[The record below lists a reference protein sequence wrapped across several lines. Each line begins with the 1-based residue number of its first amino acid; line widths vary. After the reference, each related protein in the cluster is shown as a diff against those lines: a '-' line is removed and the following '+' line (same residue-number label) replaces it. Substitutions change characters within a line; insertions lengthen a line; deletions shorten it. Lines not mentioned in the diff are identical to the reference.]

1 MSDFTDE
8 ILFTLGLNSDDDPR
22 VVPNTDYLYALN
34 LISGTRE
41 IGAQVNTQGNRLVSY
56 TLPAGRNKCI
66 GALRDIKRNAV
77 INYIWNENGAH
88 SILHYFCETNVIE
101 EILAPKAALPVTGI
115 PFTTD
120 FLGFTEFN
128 KIHSSNILD
137 DILTWTDGNVSP
149 RKINIK
155 RAKDFMLQLPPSVV
169 NIPYDNL
176 IATGSEEQKIQF
188 IDSIKYA
195 PVNKTDIL
203 LGRDATRNTN
213 FIRNSMIQVIYRW
226 IYDDNEKSRWS
237 TGSYISLPDGQEN
250 ILGTFA
256 SSVQNNYLAVTYNT
270 GHSTVKAVDIAFRFT
285 NLGTWAR
292 LDESIKLFNEDN
304 ERTTPFYSNQIFN
317 FYNDRVLIPVDVA
330 DTDTNF
336 DAVPLLAETQE
347 IIDSNRLVYA
357 NNTEGYQNPEPKVS
371 FFSGNTILPLN
382 GGSTAIKL
390 YATSFLPP
398 FKEVLSFPN
407 DIGDIAV
414 GMYITFNIKQNIAGQ
429 PQYNIDADVN
439 YTVSEYDLSNYPT
452 SLRDGVF
459 NYLIGLGPVFMNQ
472 LNDVQSL
479 IPSAQPSS
487 GIIFET
493 FTHIF
498 LLQSIL
504 PTTKVTSNKR
514 GAYHKYGIV
523 YYDKANRDG
532 GVVTNADMQIYVK
545 TLPEFFL
552 LPATPPPLV
561 TTNAYQSDIQI
572 SINHIPPDWAETYQ
586 IVYAKN
592 NLRKY
597 VQFILKGEP
606 RPVTTGYELDC
617 TYLFNYIENDK
628 VVTSVNIQFEKGDR
642 LRFISNAENYCGT
655 YVEVEVVSMD
665 VTNKKIIVRSFN
677 PANIIGN
684 MAIQTFE
691 GATVE
696 YFAYKSNIKPANEF
710 YFEIGEIYS
719 IVQPH
724 TSKRRH
730 SGNVS
735 NQNAAHTIPATI
747 KLTRGDTYVY
757 RRYFHDVA
765 AVVESQDFSDFYES
779 SNFDYSRVQGVR
791 NEKTKQ
797 HAQQLRYGGRYFA
810 DTLTNN
816 LLSFGGNDYDTLQT
830 NHGPINKIINIG
842 YTLKCLQTKKVT
854 SIYVNR
860 QMIFNADGTQNVT
873 LVNQVIGTKDPS
885 NLDYGCANPES
896 VCKDDRQIYFFDI
909 NNGAV
914 IQDSA
919 NGMFPIS
926 GYKMAT
932 YFKNKAEE
940 MRNTG
945 GNDKIFVYAD
955 SDNYNET
962 VNFIFSDENT
972 IPTNFNSETILYGTR
987 NNRWSS
993 FQSYVGDYIVS
1004 NALTLISYKDGA
1016 MYVHNDSAAPRCN
1029 FYGVQYGSKIKF
1041 VVNNNPEM
1049 VKTFDWMGVNSNKI
1063 WTSPNDT
1070 DITTPANANY
1080 STGMASRLLEGRFR
1094 PKEGVFYADYARD
1107 LNTPNVT
1114 NPIMNGQRLRGTYLI
1129 QQIENND
1136 TVRVNLFSVLIH
1148 NTYSLISG

>member
-41 IGAQVNTQGNRLVSY
+41 VGAQVNTHGNRLVPY

-77 INYIWNENGAH
+77 INFVWNENGDH

-101 EILAPKAALPVTGI
+101 EILAPKAALPITNI
-115 PFTTD
+115 PFTTN

-155 RAKDFMLQLPPSVV
+155 RAKDFMLQLISSFV

-176 IATGSEEQKIQF
+176 IATGTDSQKIQF

-195 PVNKTDIL
+195 PVNKTAIA
-203 LGRDATRNTN
+203 LGTDTTRKTN

-226 IYDDNEKSRWS
+226 VYDDNEKSRWS
-237 TGSYISLPDGQEN
+237 TGSYVSLPANQEN
-250 ILGTFA
+250 AAGMFTN
-256 SSVQNNYLAVTYNT
+256 SVTNNYLSATYNT
-270 GHSTVKAVDIAFRFT
+270 GHPTVKAVDIAFRFS
-285 NLGTWAR
+285 NLGTWSK
-292 LDESIKLFNEDN
+292 LDEPIKLFNEDN
-304 ERTTPFYSNQIFN
+304 ERITPYYSNQVFT
-317 FYNDRVLIPVDVA
+317 FYNDRVLIPVDVL
-330 DTDTNF
+330 DTDINF
-336 DAVPLLAETQE
+336 DAIPLLAETQE

-357 NNTEGYQNPEPKVS
+357 NNTEGYENPDPNVS
-371 FFSGNTILPLN
+371 LFSGTTLVPLN
-382 GGSTAIKL
+382 GDSTAIKM
-390 YATSFLPP
+390 YTYYFFGNDYPIM
-398 FKEVLSFPN
+398 SFPFA
-407 DIGDIAV
+407 IGDIIA
-414 GMYITFNIKQNIAGQ
+414 GMYITFTIQDLATGL
-429 PQYNIDADVN
+429 DVDVD
-439 YTVSEYDLSNYPT
+439 YTVSDYDLLNYPLN
-452 SLRDGVF
+452 LRDGVF
-459 NYLIGLGPVFMNQ
+459 NYLKGIAPT
-472 LNDVQSL
+472 LNISKIADVQVSY
-479 IPSAQPSS
+479 PTVFAQPSM
-487 GIIFET
+487 GIFFYHTITISNF
-493 FTHIF
+493 
-498 LLQSIL
+498 QSIL
-504 PTTKVTSNKR
+504 PTTKVASNKR

-532 GVVTNADMQIYVK
+532 GVVTNAEMQVYIK
-545 TLPEFFL
+545 TLPELFL
-552 LPATPPPLV
+552 APAPPTPV
-561 TTNAYQSDIQI
+561 NNDNAYRADVQVT
-572 SINHIPPDWAETYQ
+572 INHIPPDWAETYQ

-597 VQFILKGEP
+597 VQFMLKGNP
-606 RPVTTGYELDC
+606 SPVTAGYELDC
-617 TYLFNYIENDK
+617 TPLFNYVEDNK
-628 VVTSVNIQFEKGDR
+628 VVSSVNIQFEKGDR
-642 LRFISNAENYCGT
+642 LRFISNKENYCGT

-665 VTNKKIIVRSFN
+665 VTNKKIIVRNFN
-677 PANIIGN
+677 LDNVKGN
-684 MAIQTFE
+684 MAVPTFD

-696 YFAYKSNIKPANEF
+696 YFSYKSNVKPDNEF
-710 YFEIGEIYS
+710 YLEIGEIYP
-719 IVQPH
+719 IIQPH
-724 TSKRRH
+724 TSRRRH
-730 SGNVS
+730 GGNIS
-735 NQNAAHTIPATI
+735 NQNPGHTLPCIVR
-747 KLTRGDTYVY
+747 LTRGDTYIY
-757 RRYFHDVA
+757 KRYLNTTTLVP
-765 AVVESQDFSDFYES
+765 VVESQDYSDFYES

-816 LLSFGGNDYDTLQT
+816 LLSFGGADYDTLQT
-830 NHGPINKIINIG
+830 SNGPINRIINIG
-842 YTLKCLQTKKVT
+842 YTLKCLQTKKMT

-873 LVNQVIGTKDPS
+873 LTNQVIGTKDPS
-885 NLDYGCANPES
+885 NLDFGCENPES

-909 NNGAV
+909 NNGAM

-926 GYKMAT
+926 GYKMAS

-940 MRNTG
+940 MRAAG
-945 GNDKIFVYAD
+945 GSDKIFVYAA

-962 VNFIFSDENT
+962 INFTFSDENT
-972 IPTNFNSETILYGTR
+972 IPTNFNSTTVLYGTR

-1016 MYVHNDSAAPRCN
+1016 MYVHNDNSAPRCN

-1041 VVNNNPEM
+1041 VVNNNPEV
-1049 VKTFDWMGVNSNKI
+1049 VKTFDWLGVNSNKI
-1063 WTSPNDT
+1063 WASPNNT

-1080 STGMASRLLEGRFR
+1080 PIGMASRLVEGRFR
-1094 PKEGVFYADYARD
+1094 AKEGVFYADYARD
-1107 LNTPNVT
+1107 LNTPNKT
-1114 NPIMNGQRLRGTYLI
+1114 NPIVDGQRLRGTYMV

-1136 TVRVNLFSVLIH
+1136 TVKVTLFSVLIH
-1148 NTYSLISG
+1148 NTSSLISG